1 MDIELAHFFEK
12 HVVGQEYSCHSCNKH
27 RGNTAKRGFPLQD
40 YLKQSRTRQKQRMLF
55 VFGLVVAVMIGMT
68 GRLCYLMLEKADYY
82 GEKARNVH
90 QRQRAIKAARGVI
103 YDRNGTVIAGNKPV
117 STISVIHNQITDP
130 ERVITL
136 LSELLELPQEQVRKR
151 VEKVSS
157 IEKIKTNVDKEL
169 SDQIRDLGLDGV
181 MVDEDYKRYYPYGE
195 LASRVIGF
203 TGADNQGI
211 IGLEVAYDSY
221 LQGTDGSILTL
232 TTARGVEIEGKAEDR
247 ISPVEGSSLYTSL
260 DVNIQTFAQQAAQK
274 VMEAKKSKSVRI
286 LVMNPQN
293 GEIYGM
299 VNEPEFDLN
308 DPYSFNTKMKKNM
321 TEKEK
326 NDALNQMWRN
336 ACVSDTYEPGSTFKI
351 VTATAALES
360 GVVKLGDTFHC
371 PGYKVVED
379 RRIRCH
385 KTTGHGSETFVQGVQ
400 NSCNPVFMEVGA
412 RLGVDGMFNYMSK
425 LGILKKTGI
434 DVPGE
439 AVTIMH
445 QQKNVGAVELAT
457 MSFGQS
463 FQLTPIRLLST
474 VSMVINGGKEIT
486 PHFGVRI
493 ESSDQTAVK
502 KLAYE
507 TTEGN
512 ISGQTAETM
521 RSILESVVSE
531 GSGKKA
537 FVEGYQVG
545 AKTGT
550 SEKLPRSSNKY
561 IASTVGFAPA
571 DDPKVAVLVL
581 IDEPEGIYYGGTI
594 AAPVVS
600 ELLDDIL
607 PYLGVERGEIV
618 SPPPG

>member
-1 MDIELAHFFEK
+1 MF
-12 HVVGQEYSCHSCNKH
+12 
-27 RGNTAKRGFPLQD
+27 
-40 YLKQSRTRQKQRMLF
+40 F
-55 VFGLVVAVMIGMT
+55 VFAMVVCIMIAMA
-68 GRLCYLMLEKADYY
+68 GRLCYLMFWRADYY
-82 GEKARNVH
+82 GDKARRVH

-130 ERVITL
+130 EKVITV
-136 LSELLELPQEQVRKR
+136 LSSMLELPEEKVRKR

-169 SDQIRDLGLDGV
+169 SDKIRDMGMDGV
-181 MVDEDYKRYYPYGE
+181 MVDEDYKRYYPYGS
-195 LASRVIGF
+195 LASKVVGF

-211 IGLEVAYDSY
+211 IGIEVAYDSY
-221 LQGTDGSILTL
+221 LQGIDGSILTM
-232 TTARGVEIEGKAEDR
+232 TTARGVEVDGKAEER
-247 ISPVEGSSLYTSL
+247 IEPVAGDSLYTSL

-274 VMEAKKSKSVRI
+274 VMEAKKAKSVRI
-286 LVMNPQN
+286 LMMNPQN
-293 GEIYGM
+293 GEIYAM
-299 VNEPEFDLN
+299 VNVPEFDLN
-308 DPYSFNTKMKKNM
+308 DPYTLNTKEKKSLS
-321 TEKEK
+321 EKKK

-351 VTATAALES
+351 VTAASALEA
-360 GVVKLGDTFHC
+360 GVVKLEDTFSC
-371 PGYKVVED
+371 PGFKIVED

-385 KTTGHGSETFVQGVQ
+385 KTTGHGSETFVQGIQ

-412 RLGVDGMFNYMSK
+412 RLGVNGMFTHMDQ

-439 AVTIMH
+439 AATIMH

-474 VSMVINGGKEIT
+474 VSMVINGGREIT
-486 PHFGVRI
+486 PHFGVKV
-493 ESSDQTAVK
+493 ESSDKTAVK
-502 KLAYE
+502 KLVYD
-507 TTEGN
+507 TKEGAV
-512 ISGQTAETM
+512 SSQTSETM
-521 RSILESVVSE
+521 RMLLESVVSE
-531 GSGKKA
+531 GSGSKA

-550 SEKLPRSSNKY
+550 SEKLPRRSNKY
-561 IASTVGFAPA
+561 ISSTVGFAPA
-571 DDPKVAVLVL
+571 DNPVVAALVL

-594 AAPVVS
+594 AAPVIS
-600 ELLDDIL
+600 ELLDDAL
-607 PYLGVERGEIV
+607 PYLGVERGEV
-618 SPPPG
+618 MTSEPG